1 MAYRPGQEHPARLL
15 LGDVPHVPCGAAGRD
30 GTGARIRATWS
41 TEYSEA
47 AAAIDEAQAVELFG
61 FAGPVQSVTV
71 EVRCSHPLL
80 MREERYYT
88 AEIVE
93 CDFVNKRD
101 GLQVSLEDLDEREG
115 CLDALQSEE
124 GAE

>member
-1 MAYRPGQEHPARLL
+1 M
-15 LGDVPHVPCGAAGRD
+15 
-30 GTGARIRATWS
+30 
-41 TEYSEA
+41 
-47 AAAIDEAQAVELFG
+47 DEVQAVELFG

-80 MREERYYT
+80 MRGERYYT

-93 CDFVNKRD
+93 CDFVNGRD
-101 GLQVSLEDLDEREG
+101 GLQVSLEDLDEWEG